1 MTRKRTSVQLAG
13 VGLVFFHDLPDLV
26 SLQRRVQHL
35 VQPGVSLPTV
45 DEFHELVQGDEGLPL
60 GAAAAERKAAFRTLE
75 ELRSECK
82 REGGK
87 KKRAMDD
94 LSSKMLWISGRRQ
107 RLSRNF
113 WKASQ
118 VKSSGLSPSDCR
130 TMVSQEK
137 KKEVIRVR
145 NSYFDAIKQ
154 QNLATL
160 FCAKRAAEG
169 ARGPQRGAADS
180 S

>member
-87 KKRAMDD
+87 KKGRWMTFPQRCFGSQAGGRGCPG
-94 LSSKMLWISGRRQ
+94 ISGRPP
-107 RLSRNF
+107 
-113 WKASQ
+113 K
-118 VKSSGLSPSDCR
+118 
-130 TMVSQEK
+130 
-137 KKEVIRVR
+137 
-145 NSYFDAIKQ
+145 
-154 QNLATL
+154 
-160 FCAKRAAEG
+160 
-169 ARGPQRGAADS
+169 
-180 S
+180 